1 MSIFFVVGKHWSI
14 GLISLGPYHFLYVER
29 MFEIAVDRKLFG
41 MTKVEQETI
50 HRGGSKLRAPER
62 ITLLRYGF
70 AKQSLFNLRFFFYL
84 HLSFNNSPLFFI
96 AVKIFR
102 LLYRLLK

>member
-41 MTKVEQETI
+41 MTKVEQEMI
-50 HRGGSKLRAPER
+50 HTWEQVKSPRKYHVATLR
-62 ITLLRYGF
+62 LCQ
-70 AKQSLFNLRFFFYL
+70 AK
-84 HLSFNNSPLFFI
+84 FI
-96 AVKIFR
+96 
-102 LLYRLLK
+102 